1 MLFIMDW
8 QMTLLTFITIPLFVV
23 IMIPLGKVMQKI
35 STKTQAEIANF
46 SGLLGRVLTEMRLVK
61 VANTEQV
68 ELDKAHLNLK
78 EIYKLGLKQAKIAA
92 VIQPISGLIML
103 LTIGIILGFGG
114 IRISSGAIT
123 AGTLVAMIFYVIQ
136 MSMPL
141 VNLSTLMTDYKKA
154 VGASSRIYEIM
165 QEPLEEVYL
174 PTGQTLENGNIDF
187 EHVHFA
193 YDTKEVLHDLE
204 FTIPKG
210 KVTAFVG
217 PSGSGK
223 STIFNLIERMYDV
236 TQGDIRYN
244 GVSIYN
250 LPLSDWRNKIGYVMQ
265 SNAMMSG
272 TIRDNILYGI
282 NREVTDA
289 ELMKYTQL
297 ANCHDFI
304 MDFDEGYDTLVGER
318 GLKLSGGQRQRID
331 IARSFVKN
339 PDILLLDEATANL
352 DSESEKKIQESLET
366 LMEDRTTVVIAHRL
380 STIMKADQIIF
391 LDGGRVTGIGKHKEL
406 MASHQKY
413 KEFVMT
419 QKLTD

>member
-1 MLFIMDW
+1 M
-8 QMTLLTFITIPLFVV
+8 
-23 IMIPLGKVMQKI
+23 
-35 STKTQAEIANF
+35 
-46 SGLLGRVLTEMRLVK
+46 
-61 VANTEQV
+61 
-68 ELDKAHLNLK
+68 
-78 EIYKLGLKQAKIAA
+78 
-92 VIQPISGLIML
+92 
-103 LTIGIILGFGG
+103 
-114 IRISSGAIT
+114 
-123 AGTLVAMIFYVIQ
+123 
-136 MSMPL
+136 
-141 VNLSTLMTDYKKA
+141 
-154 VGASSRIYEIM
+154 
-165 QEPLEEVYL
+165 
-174 PTGQTLENGNIDF
+174 
-187 EHVHFA
+187 
-193 YDTKEVLHDLE
+193 HDLNFE
-204 FTIPKG
+204 IPKG

-236 TQGDIRYN
+236 TRGDILYA
-244 GVSIYN
+244 GVSIYQ

-289 ELMKYTQL
+289 ELEKYTKL

-304 MDFDEGYDTLVGER
+304 MEFDEGYDTLVGER

-366 LMEDRTTVVIAHRL
+366 LMEERTTVVIAHRL

-391 LDGGRVTGIGKHKEL
+391 LDGGYVTGTGKHKEL
-406 MASHQKY
+406 METHKKY
-413 KEFVMT
+413 KDFVMT